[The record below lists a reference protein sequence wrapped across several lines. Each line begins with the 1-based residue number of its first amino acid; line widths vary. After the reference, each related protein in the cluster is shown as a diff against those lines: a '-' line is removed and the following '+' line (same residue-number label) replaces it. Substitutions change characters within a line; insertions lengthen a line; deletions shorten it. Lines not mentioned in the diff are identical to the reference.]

1 MPGREKR
8 LNAWPFFDPVI
19 FHARAYDVAL
29 LNDRP
34 FVRFRMTKDLLRL
47 QIAGQGKITIGEVR
61 ADRGKRNGK
70 EEQAQRDKSGA
81 GPQPS
86 LLVHFIHKRGNN
98 VFPS

>member
-1 MPGREKR
+1 MGVVYAWQGEAAER
-8 LNAWPFFDPVI
+8 LAVFDPVI

-61 ADRGKRNGK
+61 PGEGKGEGK
-70 EEQAQRDKSGA
+70 GQYAQRDENTA
-81 GPQPS
+81 GP
-86 LLVHFIHKRGNN
+86 
-98 VFPS
+98 